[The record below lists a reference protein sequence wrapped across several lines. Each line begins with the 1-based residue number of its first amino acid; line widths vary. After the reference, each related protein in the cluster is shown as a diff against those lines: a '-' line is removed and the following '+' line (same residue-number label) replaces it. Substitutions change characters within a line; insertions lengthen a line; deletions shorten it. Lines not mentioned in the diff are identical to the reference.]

1 MTTTSTSE
9 DVKITEQQQ
18 RETGRVYADPHV
30 GHISL
35 GGPVRN
41 ILFWVLSL
49 PVFIFAVGE
58 PTINPDKLQSRAPW
72 LTSAAV
78 VSFLWSKAVSGVRV
92 AAEWEKGVILTL
104 GKFSEVRGSG
114 MFYVLPFIENVRF
127 VDTRVQV
134 INIPRQRAITRD
146 NVPVVIDSALFLV
159 VKSPGL
165 AVTKVQNYQFAT
177 SQYVQSALRDVVGS
191 LTLDELL
198 SEREKVQE
206 QIAAIVGEK
215 VRGWGVGIDSVQLQD
230 FDLPEELKKV
240 MSRQASAEREKRATI
255 TKAEGDRL
263 AAQNLAEAAKLM
275 EKNPIALELRTL
287 QTIDGLA
294 GSPSN
299 TVILFPM
306 ELGNVVKSVTK
317 TIIKE
322 DQEQITAP
330 DRMLD

>member
-9 DVKITEQQQ
+9 DGKITEQQQ
-18 RETGRVYADPHV
+18 REAGRVYADPTV
-30 GHISL
+30 GHVSL
-35 GGPVRN
+35 GGPVRSL
-41 ILFWVLSL
+41 LFWLISL

-58 PTINPDKLQSRAPW
+58 PTIDITKLQNRAPW
-72 LTSAAV
+72 LTSAIV
-78 VSFLWSKAVSGVRV
+78 VSFLWGKVVDGVRV

-114 MFYVLPFIENVRF
+114 TFYVVPFIENVRF
-127 VDTRVQV
+127 VDTRVQA

-146 NVPVVIDSALFLV
+146 NVPIVIDSALFLV
-159 VKSPGL
+159 VRNPGL

-206 QIAAIVGEK
+206 QIASIVGQK
-215 VRGWGVGIDSVQLQD
+215 VRDWGLGIDSVQLQD

-263 AAQNLAEAAKLM
+263 AAQNLAEAARLM

-299 TVILFPM
+299 TVVLFPM
-306 ELGNVVKSVTK
+306 ELGNVVKSMKK
-317 TIIKE
+317 TIKE
-322 DQEQITAP
+322 EQS
-330 DRMLD
+330 

>member
-1 MTTTSTSE
+1 MTATSTSPSE
-9 DVKITEQQQ
+9 DGKITEEQQ
-18 RETGRVYADPHV
+18 RGVGRVYADPNA

-35 GGPVRN
+35 GGSVRN
-41 ILFWVLSL
+41 FLFWLLSL
-49 PVFIFAVGE
+49 PIFIFAVGE
-58 PTINPDKLQSRAPW
+58 PTMDPAKLQSRASW

-78 VSFLWSKAVSGVRV
+78 VSFLWSKAVSGIRV

-114 MFYVLPFIENVRF
+114 IFYVIPFVENVRF

-134 INIPRQRAITRD
+134 VNIPRQRAITRD
-146 NVPVVIDSALFLV
+146 NVPVVVDSALFLV
-159 VKSPGL
+159 VNSPGI
-165 AVTKVQNYQFAT
+165 AVTKVQNYLFAT

-206 QIAAIVGEK
+206 QIAAIVGGK
-215 VRGWGVGIDSVQLQD
+215 VRDWGLGIDSVQLQD

-263 AAQNLAEAAKLM
+263 AAENLAEAAKLM
-275 EKNPIALELRTL
+275 EKSPIALELRTL

-299 TVILFPM
+299 TVVLFPM
-306 ELGNVVKSVTK
+306 ELGNVVKSMTK
-317 TIIKE
+317 QIKE
-322 DQEQITAP
+322 DQS
-330 DRMLD
+330 

>member
-9 DVKITEQQQ
+9 DGKIIEQQQ
-18 RETGRVYADPHV
+18 REAGRVYADPNV

-41 ILFWVLSL
+41 LLFWLLSL

-58 PTINPDKLQSRAPW
+58 PTIDITKLQNRAPW
-72 LTSAAV
+72 LTSAMV
-78 VSFLWSKAVSGVRV
+78 FSFLWGKAVGGVRV

-114 MFYVLPFIENVRF
+114 IFYVVPFIENVRF
-127 VDTRVQV
+127 VDTRVQA

-146 NVPVVIDSALFLV
+146 NVPIVIDSALFLV
-159 VKSPGL
+159 VNNPGL

-206 QIAAIVGEK
+206 QIASIVGQK
-215 VRGWGVGIDSVQLQD
+215 VRDWGLGIDSIQLQD

-263 AAQNLAEAAKLM
+263 AAQNLAEAARLM

-299 TVILFPM
+299 TVVLFPM
-306 ELGNVVKSVTK
+306 ELGNVVKSMTK
-317 TIIKE
+317 AIKE
-322 DQEQITAP
+322 DQT
-330 DRMLD
+330 